1 MRVKSRQPRK
11 QRKALFKAPLHHR
24 QKLVSVHLSPE
35 LREELG
41 IRALPVRKDDTV
53 IIMRGALRDV
63 EGKVTD
69 VNLKKLQVFVDGAT
83 RDKADGTTINIP
95 IHPSNLMIIKL
106 DLKDKR
112 RKAILER
119 KAIRKEEI
127 LEGEF

>member
-1 MRVKSRQPRK
+1 MRVKSKQPRK
-11 QRKALFKAPLHHR
+11 QRKALFKAHLHQR

-41 IRALPVRKDDTV
+41 VRSLPVRKGDLV
-53 IIMRGALRDV
+53 VIMRGGLRDV
-63 EGKVTD
+63 EGKVTE
-69 VNLKKLQVFVDGAT
+69 VNLKKIQVFVDGAT

-95 IHPSNLMIIKL
+95 FHPSNLKIIKL

-119 KAIRKEEI
+119 KAIIKEE
-127 LEGEF
+127 LFEE